1 MRSFIRHRRNDLAQ
15 LIDDALAIDL
25 QGAPPNNPMSRDL
38 QPLMSRASGHSQH
51 TPISLPVVT
60 QVLLFGSPK
69 SFQNPQSVANTAQ
82 LKLLPK
88 KLLTPIRN
96 LFGPKT
102 SPEARKIEPRRYL
115 EENRRLRLRPLSFS
129 RVVSNDSHTLSLV
142 YELRRLPLIGAS
154 PAKSSEEDSF
164 KVLPRVTGRS
174 NKGFEVIKGMAGP
187 PPPTL
192 ALPKKPVSGKKY
204 IISGPIGP
212 PRLLISNFDAPRDAP
227 EPPRRLGESQRSI
240 QSTLDNTKKK
250 RKKKRRLK
258 PPIQFD
264 SSKPLPPTP
273 QGSPDPPRPLKP
285 PALDLV
291 ELNFK
296 AVNYDN
302 AMSPKLWEPRPSLE
316 SRKTLESRDYADPR
330 QTHESREYGES
341 RKSSESRDYVD
352 PRKVSESREYTDSR
366 RSSASKDYGEPRKVL
381 ETREPRKPQEYR
393 EYIDSRKSLESRPP
407 EPDYKELRNSL
418 DSRDYVDPRKSS
430 DSREFV
436 DPRKSSDSREY
447 VDPRKSSDSR
457 EFTDPRKSADSREFV
472 DPRRSQ
478 DSREYV
484 RKSLDSRDLED
495 TGGRTSISLLPSHL
509 STPLTVHSFPGP
521 QPLVRDDDIQEEEEV
536 DLLDLDHLDD
546 SNSLQ
551 FSFIKDNIGGRN
563 TSVKYYKTINPTKDL
578 PTPPPINNTFN
589 EHDLG
594 YEVDEFSDYDYENN
608 GYDDDDDGDGEVGY
622 NDALDEEEVGYNDAL
637 GFDGEDGMD
646 YNDDYDVDDYAEA
659 EFVPKPPTMGDD
671 HSYTDN
677 LYKLKDEEEAF
688 HALEK
693 RIPCHQEKKEATV
706 TTPTTAS
713 HHHQPNLDSLE
724 PPPRLRPSI
733 VGVPQLS
740 RGNSSTGEDL
750 ELSYGDD
757 ILQNYLDMGPL
768 PRSDRQGSSLN
779 RGDSVDTSNFAVTP
793 PRLLEQLA
801 PPDLDDPQLLPQVA
815 LFPPSVAGTLKVR
828 RRRGLAPDTPQA
840 WHRHHQLF
848 LLAVQNG
855 DTLDLDHLPFRTPG
869 LFRSFHDLIPENINV
884 IDKVN
889 QYELFTELRQSQNTP
904 LLRRQLAQ
912 LTILEI
918 SVERL
923 RHGQGQFLLP
933 LLYNEFN
940 SPQREMNS
948 ENTKRSPSE
957 ARRLVNQM
965 MELLGTLE
973 LTIDSGATLAD
984 DKRKLILNMM
994 DLLNQL
1000 ETLLPPGLALDHRL
1014 LIMAMML
1021 TLDAIG
1027 QRLDE
1032 SPKKPLLLLLLLVP
1046 DNRRALVSSMGM
1058 NKRDLILNMMS
1069 TLATLDFL
1077 LPPDEAAAAEV
1088 QLKKRK
1094 LEKHTRTT
1102 QPPLER
1108 KPTLSTVTLTLDPRK
1123 RYLWYDDEQQ
1133 PTLMAELP
1141 PLPPPALAQL
1151 PMTHASFT
1159 KRAVLDDL
1167 GEDLIDE
1174 INQLPEDFDFE
1185 EHERTSSQVT
1195 LPLLGFF
1202 RLNLYKN
1209 KPIKALVDARYPLNK
1224 IETALKTVTFY
1235 KKATSAMERLRLT
1248 SRATLLRLQ
1257 NSFASVTEE
1266 DEGDD
1271 NTGLW
1276 KSHDLPPLPF
1286 TLDPKFTHHHNLLGA
1301 NLHTISEQR

>member
-1 MRSFIRHRRNDLAQ
+1 MRSFIRHRRNDSGQ
-15 LIDDALAIDL
+15 SIDDALAIDL
-25 QGAPPNNPMSRDL
+25 QGAPPNNPMTRDL
-38 QPLMSRASGHSQH
+38 QPVMSRASGHSQH
-51 TPISLPVVT
+51 TPVSSPVVA
-60 QVLLFGSPK
+60 QVSSFGSPK
-69 SFQNPQSVANTAQ
+69 SFQNPQNVASTTQ
-82 LKLLPK
+82 SKSSPK

-102 SPEARKIEPRRYL
+102 SPEARKIEPSRYS
-115 EENRRLRLRPLSFS
+115 EENRRSRSRPSSFS
-129 RVVSNDSHTLSLV
+129 RVVSNDSHTSSLM
-142 YELRRLPLIGAS
+142 YESRRSPLIGAS
-154 PAKSSEEDSF
+154 PAKSSEEDTF
-164 KVLPRVTGRS
+164 KVSPRVTGRS

-187 PPPTL
+187 PPPTS
-192 ALPKKPVSGKKY
+192 ALPKKPVAGKKY

-212 PRLLISNFDAPRDAP
+212 PRSSMSNFDAPRDAP
-227 EPPRRLGESQRSI
+227 EPPRRSGESQRSI

-273 QGSPDPPRPLKP
+273 QGSPDPPRPSKP

-291 ELNFK
+291 ESNFK
-296 AVNYDN
+296 AVNHDN
-302 AMSPKLWEPRPSLE
+302 AMSPRLYGDKWEPRPSSE
-316 SRKTLESRDYADPR
+316 SRKTSESRDFVDPR
-330 QTHESREYGES
+330 RTSESREYGDS

-352 PRKVSESREYTDSR
+352 PRKVSETRE
-366 RSSASKDYGEPRKVL
+366 SSASRDYGEPRKVS
-381 ETREPRKPQEYR
+381 ETRKLQDYV
-393 EYIDSRKSLESRPP
+393 DSRKSSESR
-407 EPDYKELRNSL
+407 PDYKELRNSL

-430 DSREFV
+430 DSR
-436 DPRKSSDSREY
+436 DY

-484 RKSLDSRDLED
+484 RKSSDSRDLED
-495 TGGRTSISLLPSHL
+495 TGGRTSISSLPSHL
-509 STPLTVHSFPGP
+509 STPSTVHSFPGP

-536 DLLDLDHLDD
+536 DSSDLDHSDD
-546 SNSLQ
+546 SNSSQ

-637 GFDGEDGMD
+637 GFDEEDGMD

-659 EFVPKPPTMGDD
+659 EFEPKPPTVGDD

-677 LYKLKDEEEAF
+677 SYKSKDEEEAF
-688 HALEK
+688 HASEK
-693 RIPCHQEKKEATV
+693 RIPCHQEKKEAT
-706 TTPTTAS
+706 TPTTAS
-713 HHHQPNLDSLE
+713 HHHPNLDSLE

-740 RGNSSTGEDL
+740 RGNSSTGEDS
-750 ELSYGDD
+750 ESSYGDD
-757 ILQNYLDMGPL
+757 ILQNYLDMGPS

-801 PPDLDDPQLLPQVA
+801 PPDLDDPQSSPQVA
-815 LFPPSVAGTLKVR
+815 LFPPSVAGTVKVR
-828 RRRGLAPDTPQA
+828 RRRGSAPDTPQA
-840 WHRHHQLF
+840 WHRHHQSF

-855 DTLDLDHLPFRTPG
+855 DTLDLDHSPFRTPG
-869 LFRSFHDLIPENINV
+869 LFRSFHDSIPENINV

-889 QYELFTELRQSQNTP
+889 QYESFTESRQSQNTP
-904 LLRRQLAQ
+904 SSRRQSAQ
-912 LTILEI
+912 STILEI
-918 SVERL
+918 SVERF
-923 RHGQGQFLLP
+923 RHGQGQFSSP
-933 LLYNEFN
+933 SSYDEFN
-940 SPQREMNS
+940 SPQRDLNS

-957 ARRLVNQM
+957 ARRSVNQM

-973 LTIDSGATLAD
+973 STIDSGATSTD
-984 DKRKLILNMM
+984 DKRKSILNMM

-1000 ETLLPPGLALDHRL
+1000 ETSLPPGSASDHRSS
-1014 LIMAMML
+1014 IMAMMS

-1032 SPKKPLLLLLLLVP
+1032 SPKKPSSSSSSVP
-1046 DNRRALVSSMGM
+1046 DNRRASVSSMGM
-1058 NKRDLILNMMS
+1058 NKRDSISNMMS
-1069 TLATLDFL
+1069 TLATLDFS

-1094 LEKHTRTT
+1094 SEKHTRTT
-1102 QPPLER
+1102 QQPLER
-1108 KPTLSTVTLTLDPRK
+1108 KPTSSTVTSTSDPRK
-1123 RYLWYDDEQQ
+1123 RYSWYEDEQQ
-1133 PTLMAELP
+1133 PTSMAESP
-1141 PLPPPALAQL
+1141 PLPPPASAQS

-1159 KRAVLDDL
+1159 KRAVSDDL

-1195 LPLLGFF
+1195 SPSSGFF
-1202 RLNLYKN
+1202 RSNSYKN
-1209 KPIKALVDARYPLNK
+1209 KPIKALVDARYPSNK
-1224 IETALKTVTFY
+1224 IETASKTVTFY
-1235 KKATSAMERLRLT
+1235 KKATSAMERSRST
-1248 SRATLLRLQ
+1248 SRATSLRSQ

-1271 NTGLW
+1271 NTGSW

-1286 TLDPKFTHHHNLLGA
+1286 TLDPKFTHHHNLSGA